1 MGWWST
7 LVGGGSAEERAARAQ
22 AKADKRAAREAAD
35 AAEKAQRNLGL
46 FDRALGND
54 PDNTGLAARRK
65 AAISLV
71 LASELTMGREAWL
84 AIARDHPSELAMAL
98 EQVGV
103 CYQLE
108 KDYAAALKHYEDAI
122 RVGADAGQLAD
133 NIAEA
138 RKGLAALG

>member
-22 AKADKRAAREAAD
+22 AKADNLAAREAAD
-35 AAEKAQRNLGL
+35 AAEKARRNLAL

-54 PDNTGLAARRK
+54 PDNPGLAARRQ

-84 AIARDHPSELAMAL
+84 AIARDHPSELALAL

-103 CYQLE
+103 SYHLE

-138 RKGLAALG
+138 RKGLAALD

>member
-7 LVGGGSAEERAARAQ
+7 LVGVGSEEERAARAQ

-35 AAEKAQRNLGL
+35 AAEKAQRNLEL
-46 FDRALGND
+46 FERALGND
-54 PDNTGLAARRK
+54 PDNAGLAARRK
-65 AAISLV
+65 AAISLI

-84 AIARDHPSELAMAL
+84 AISRDHPSELAMAL

-103 CYQLE
+103 SYHLE
-108 KDYAAALKHYEDAI
+108 KDYAAALKHYEDAL
-122 RVGADAGQLAD
+122 RVGADTGRLAD

-138 RKGLAALG
+138 RKGLAAQG